1 MNGLDKIIA
10 RMESDIRAECDALA
24 ANAAENAAA
33 IRRDYQAQ
41 ADAAARD
48 SAQRAQTQAAEHL
61 EHLNG
66 SSQLAC
72 RQRVLAAKQQLIDEA
87 FARTAQALAALPQ
100 ADYIDLLAALAAENG
115 SGDEEL
121 LLSAR
126 DREAVGAAGGGA
138 GTASKPRRPG
148 SPADARQ
155 KILHLLALESERG
168 FVGHVLADAAAAAF
182 IDWAERLGAVRAFFQ
197 QFFHAAKSVALFRL
211 DDAHQRAF
219 AGKKAGNEY
228 GDALMAAD
236 ALSILTEGF
245 AGHFKALVS
254 GKHGMLL
261 FESWE
266 VA

>member
-24 ANAAENAAA
+24 ANATENAAA

-126 DREAVGAAGGGA
+126 DREAVGAAVVDAANARKPGASFHLSGETRDTGGGLVL
-138 GTASKPRRPG
+138 RRG
-148 SPADARQ
+148 RVELNCSFTEKLRQLRQEESSAVAR
-155 KILHLLALESERG
+155 
-168 FVGHVLADAAAAAF
+168 
-182 IDWAERLGAVRAFFQ
+182 
-197 QFFHAAKSVALFRL
+197 
-211 DDAHQRAF
+211 
-219 AGKKAGNEY
+219 
-228 GDALMAAD
+228 
-236 ALSILTEGF
+236 
-245 AGHFKALVS
+245 
-254 GKHGMLL
+254 LL
-261 FESWE
+261 FD
-266 VA
+266 

>member
-10 RMESDIRAECDALA
+10 RMESDTRAECDALA

-33 IRRDYQAQ
+33 IRRDYQTQ

-126 DREAVGAAGGGA
+126 DREAVGAAVVDAANARKPGASFHLSGETRDTGGGLVL
-138 GTASKPRRPG
+138 RRG
-148 SPADARQ
+148 RVELNCSFTEKLRQLRQEESSAVAR
-155 KILHLLALESERG
+155 
-168 FVGHVLADAAAAAF
+168 
-182 IDWAERLGAVRAFFQ
+182 
-197 QFFHAAKSVALFRL
+197 
-211 DDAHQRAF
+211 
-219 AGKKAGNEY
+219 
-228 GDALMAAD
+228 
-236 ALSILTEGF
+236 
-245 AGHFKALVS
+245 
-254 GKHGMLL
+254 LL
-261 FESWE
+261 FD
-266 VA
+266 

>member
-10 RMESDIRAECDALA
+10 RMEADTRAECDALA

-33 IRRDYQAQ
+33 ILRDYQAQ

-48 SAQRAQTQAAEHL
+48 SAQRAEAQAAEHL

-87 FARTAQALAALPQ
+87 FARAAQALAALPQ

-126 DREAVGAAGGGA
+126 DREAVGAAVVDAANARKLGASFHLSGETRDTGGGLVL
-138 GTASKPRRPG
+138 RRG
-148 SPADARQ
+148 RVELNCSFTEKLRQLRQEESSAVAR
-155 KILHLLALESERG
+155 
-168 FVGHVLADAAAAAF
+168 
-182 IDWAERLGAVRAFFQ
+182 
-197 QFFHAAKSVALFRL
+197 
-211 DDAHQRAF
+211 
-219 AGKKAGNEY
+219 
-228 GDALMAAD
+228 
-236 ALSILTEGF
+236 
-245 AGHFKALVS
+245 
-254 GKHGMLL
+254 LL
-261 FESWE
+261 FD
-266 VA
+266 

>member
-48 SAQRAQTQAAEHL
+48 SAQCAQTQAAEHL

-126 DREAVGAAGGGA
+126 DREAVGAAVVDAANARKPGASFRLSGETRDTGGGLVL
-138 GTASKPRRPG
+138 RRG
-148 SPADARQ
+148 RVELNCSFTEKLRQLRQEESSAVAR
-155 KILHLLALESERG
+155 
-168 FVGHVLADAAAAAF
+168 
-182 IDWAERLGAVRAFFQ
+182 
-197 QFFHAAKSVALFRL
+197 
-211 DDAHQRAF
+211 
-219 AGKKAGNEY
+219 
-228 GDALMAAD
+228 
-236 ALSILTEGF
+236 
-245 AGHFKALVS
+245 
-254 GKHGMLL
+254 LL
-261 FESWE
+261 FD
-266 VA
+266 

>member
-48 SAQRAQTQAAEHL
+48 SAQRAQTQAAGHL

-87 FARTAQALAALPQ
+87 FSRTAQALAALPQ

-126 DREAVGAAGGGA
+126 DREAVGAAVVDAANARKPGASFHLSGETRDTGGGLVL
-138 GTASKPRRPG
+138 RRG
-148 SPADARQ
+148 RVELNCSFTEKLRQLRQEESSAVAR
-155 KILHLLALESERG
+155 
-168 FVGHVLADAAAAAF
+168 
-182 IDWAERLGAVRAFFQ
+182 
-197 QFFHAAKSVALFRL
+197 
-211 DDAHQRAF
+211 
-219 AGKKAGNEY
+219 
-228 GDALMAAD
+228 
-236 ALSILTEGF
+236 
-245 AGHFKALVS
+245 
-254 GKHGMLL
+254 LL
-261 FESWE
+261 FD
-266 VA
+266 

>member
-72 RQRVLAAKQQLIDEA
+72 RQRVLAAKQQLIAEA

-126 DREAVGAAGGGA
+126 DREAVGAAVVDAANARKPGASFHLSGETRDTGGGLVL
-138 GTASKPRRPG
+138 RRG
-148 SPADARQ
+148 RVELNCSFTEKLRQLRQEESSAVAR
-155 KILHLLALESERG
+155 
-168 FVGHVLADAAAAAF
+168 
-182 IDWAERLGAVRAFFQ
+182 
-197 QFFHAAKSVALFRL
+197 
-211 DDAHQRAF
+211 
-219 AGKKAGNEY
+219 
-228 GDALMAAD
+228 
-236 ALSILTEGF
+236 
-245 AGHFKALVS
+245 
-254 GKHGMLL
+254 LL
-261 FESWE
+261 FD
-266 VA
+266 

>member
-10 RMESDIRAECDALA
+10 RMESDTRAECDALA

-126 DREAVGAAGGGA
+126 DREKVGAAVVKAANARKPGASFRLSDETRDTGGGLVL
-138 GTASKPRRPG
+138 RRG
-148 SPADARQ
+148 RVELNCSFTEKLRQ
-155 KILHLLALESERG
+155 LRQEESS
-168 FVGHVLADAAAAAF
+168 
-182 IDWAERLGAVRAFFQ
+182 AV
-197 QFFHAAKSVALFRL
+197 AK
-211 DDAHQRAF
+211 
-219 AGKKAGNEY
+219 
-228 GDALMAAD
+228 
-236 ALSILTEGF
+236 
-245 AGHFKALVS
+245 
-254 GKHGMLL
+254 LL
-261 FESWE
+261 FD
-266 VA
+266 

>member
-10 RMESDIRAECDALA
+10 RMEADTRAECDALA

-33 IRRDYQAQ
+33 ILRDYQAQ

-48 SAQRAQTQAAEHL
+48 SAQRAEAQAAEHL

-87 FARTAQALAALPQ
+87 FARAAQALAALPQ

-126 DREAVGAAGGGA
+126 DREAVGAAVVDAANARKLGASFHLSGETRDTGGGLVL
-138 GTASKPRRPG
+138 RRG
-148 SPADARQ
+148 RVELNCSFTEKLRQ
-155 KILHLLALESERG
+155 LRQEESS
-168 FVGHVLADAAAAAF
+168 
-182 IDWAERLGAVRAFFQ
+182 AV
-197 QFFHAAKSVALFRL
+197 AK
-211 DDAHQRAF
+211 
-219 AGKKAGNEY
+219 
-228 GDALMAAD
+228 
-236 ALSILTEGF
+236 
-245 AGHFKALVS
+245 
-254 GKHGMLL
+254 LL
-261 FESWE
+261 FD
-266 VA
+266 